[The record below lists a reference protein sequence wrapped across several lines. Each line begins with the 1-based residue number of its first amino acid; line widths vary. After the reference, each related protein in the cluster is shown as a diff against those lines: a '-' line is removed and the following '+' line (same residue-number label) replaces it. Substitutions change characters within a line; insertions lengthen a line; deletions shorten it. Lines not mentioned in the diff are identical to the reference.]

1 MIEFFKRMVVFGWIF
16 AVLTWLK
23 ERVCGKFP
31 TNLNDGEQKATK
43 T

>member
-23 ERVCGKFP
+23 ERVCGKP
-31 TNLNDGEQKATK
+31 NTNEIDGEQTATE